1 MNVNNVNMRF
11 IENLCPPALLYLLF
25 VTIQIGLDMS
35 FGFFTVAAVKFV
47 AGMIFVYL
55 LDALCGV
62 SLGIVSWAIVATP
75 FIITSLATAIA
86 LGGKISG
93 GNFNPAVTI
102 MMVMAKKQKMETL
115 TYIVAQ
121 IAGGIAAFEL
131 YRRLK

>member
-47 AGMIFVYL
+47 FGMIVVYL

-86 LGGKISG
+86 LGQVSYKE
-93 GNFNPAVTI
+93 N
-102 MMVMAKKQKMETL
+102 
-115 TYIVAQ
+115 
-121 IAGGIAAFEL
+121 FEL
-131 YRRLK
+131 SPRPVKSSDDVVVTMAQPVGK